1 MSSASNTIS
10 KQYNTRSKTKVSTE
24 TSQLDEKNTKE
35 QKDKKKEN
43 VLVISLDNIFSKILS
58 KKNDDKNDNNDDENE
73 CSDDDSDY
81 EEEDEDDEIIQ
92 KINALDIPEKTKEEL
107 KEKYLNSDDYE
118 KCMTW
123 INTIL
128 KIPFGKYSEMPV
140 SIKNTSEEIV
150 SYFENA
156 QEKLNSVV
164 YGMDNV
170 KEELMSYIAQII
182 TSGQNSNPRVLALH
196 SVAGAGKTTIIR
208 KGFAPV
214 LNRPIQ
220 HVSLGGMTD
229 SSTFFGF
236 DYTYYGSKCGAIV
249 QAVIDSGVM
258 NPIIFL
264 DELDKISETTQ
275 GLDIVNFL
283 IHLTDPEQQSTFKDK
298 YIGFDID
305 LSKVMFVF
313 AFNDDKLIHPVL
325 IDRLNVI
332 KIKPPS
338 AEEKKVIALKYIM
351 PEACKNIGF
360 SQEEVEIDSTA
371 LGYIIRNFDKGGES
385 GMRNIKRA
393 IETIIMRL
401 NTLKLVGGKI
411 KLSYTINPV
420 EIETDE
426 YITVPVSKRKKLKM
440 RKPVMRKIYKITET
454 NIRKIMD
461 KKDEDVSYQ
470 MMFL

>member
-1 MSSASNTIS
+1 MSYSFS
-10 KQYNTRSKTKVSTE
+10 KDSTTTKKVYNTRS
-24 TSQLDEKNTKE
+24 NTKKQE
-35 QKDKKKEN
+35 EKQEEKTPKKEN
-43 VLVISLDNIFSKILS
+43 KKMVVVDLNTIFTKIFSK
-58 KKNDDKNDNNDDENE
+58 KTDDTDDINE
-73 CSDDDSDY
+73 SEDDDSDDDDY
-81 EEEDEDDEIIQ
+81 EDEEDDDIIQ
-92 KINALDIPEKTKEEL
+92 KINELELPEKTKEEL

-118 KCMTW
+118 KCLNW

-128 KIPFGKYSEMPV
+128 KIPFGKFSDMP
-140 SIKNTSEEIV
+140 ITLKNSSDEIV
-150 SYFENA
+150 QYFEKA
-156 QEKLNSVV
+156 QETLNSVV

-182 TSGQNSNPRVLALH
+182 TSNDKCKPRVLALQ

-236 DYTYYGSKCGAIV
+236 DYTYYGSKCGAII

-264 DELDKISETTQ
+264 DELDKISETQQ

-298 YIGFDID
+298 YIGIDVD

-313 AFNDDKLIHPVL
+313 AFNDENLIHPIL
-325 IDRLNVI
+325 LDRINVI
-332 KIKPPS
+332 KIKPPTI
-338 AEEKKVIALKYIM
+338 EEKKIIAIKYLF
-351 PEACKNIGF
+351 PESCKNIGI
-360 SQEEVEIDSTA
+360 STEEIEIDPSA
-371 LGYIIRNFDKGGES
+371 LNYIIRNFDKSGAS

-393 IETIIMRL
+393 IETIIMRV
-401 NTLKLVGGKI
+401 NTLKLVGDKI
-411 KLSYTINPV
+411 KLSFMIKP
-420 EIETDE
+420 EIQETEE
-426 YITVPVSKRKKLKM
+426 YVIVPVSKKKKLKM
-440 RKPVMRKIYKITET
+440 HKPIVKKIYKINET
-454 NIRKIMD
+454 NIRKLMD
-461 KKDEDVSYQ
+461 KKEDDVSYQ
-470 MMFL
+470 MMFM